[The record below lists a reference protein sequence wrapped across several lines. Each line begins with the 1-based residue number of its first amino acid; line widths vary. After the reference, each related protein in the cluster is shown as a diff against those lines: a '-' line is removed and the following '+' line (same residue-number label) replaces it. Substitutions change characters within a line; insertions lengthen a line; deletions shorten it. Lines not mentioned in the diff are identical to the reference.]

1 MNILHIEFFFII
13 LTILGIGTSIILATE
28 LWFVY
33 AFIAL
38 FYVTL
43 WKKSKIN
50 NSLIFPLFLIGLL
63 GSFSAW
69 FGSPWNSI
77 IICCSATGL
86 FLFQLN
92 LIQQVQDLL
101 LFLFFI
107 ILLIIAGFMSS
118 LINRTYLPSLIIAGI
133 SVLIIFILLFIEI
146 RIQKKY
152 IGDKK

>member
-1 MNILHIEFFFII
+1 MNILHIKFFFIM
-13 LTILGIGTSIILATE
+13 LTILGLGSTIFLATE

-33 AFIAL
+33 VFIAL
-38 FYVTL
+38 FYLIL
-43 WKKSKIN
+43 WKKNKTN
-50 NSLIFPLFLIGLL
+50 NSLIFPLFLLGLL

-92 LIQQVQDLL
+92 LIQQVRDLL

-107 ILLIIAGFMSS
+107 ILLITAGFISS

-133 SVLIIFILLFIEI
+133 SVLIIFFMLFIEI